1 MVTCKCPAWVSSWRG
16 GGAKLLSC
24 GARNLAPR
32 ARLYGV
38 AQKLSIFL
46 EYCNMYE
53 SPGPII
59 CVQ

>member
-1 MVTCKCPAWVSSWRG
+1 MVSCGCRAWVSSWRG

-46 EYCNMYE
+46 EYCSM
-53 SPGPII
+53 
-59 CVQ
+59 